1 MTNWYK
7 KAWNS
12 GVPLMDEYSEG
23 KRPLS
28 SDHKKDPR
36 SLVNAIPEFG
46 GHKRPGYP
54 RGISQNPDNE
64 DTSDYEKIHGQIPGE
79 SVLMDDGGDSNE
91 GLGDRFVAQDE
102 FNTDNDKLPIGMQ
115 NDSVR
120 LDKGVQ
126 GPHNMHRNRRNLFN
140 RIKKNTKIKELKL

>member
-1 MTNWYK
+1 
-7 KAWNS
+7 
-12 GVPLMDEYSEG
+12 MDEYSEG
-23 KRPLS
+23 RMPPS
-28 SDHKKDPR
+28 ASHKKDPR

-46 GHKRPGYP
+46 GNKRPGYP
-54 RGISQNPDNE
+54 KGISQNPDNE

-79 SVLMDDGGDSNE
+79 SVLMDDGGDSHE

-120 LDKGVQ
+120 LDKGIS
-126 GPHNMHRNRRNLFN
+126 GPHNMQKNKGSIFK
-140 RIKKNTKIKELKL
+140 RIKDKTTIKGLKL